1 MLSCFIIASTTALS
15 SCTDKCHSP
24 NARFKLRMNFG
35 TIAISAETPR
45 RPAEHSLQVVPDSVC
60 SAHTYRPI
68 AVRTRVPRT
77 TKLPSIAFVLLSSHE
92 AASASRGKTRVRPK
106 KY

>member
-1 MLSCFIIASTTALS
+1 MLSCFIIASATALS
-15 SCTDKCHSP
+15 SRIDNYHSP

-45 RPAEHSLQVVPDSVC
+45 RPEHSLQVAPGSVC

-68 AVRTRVPRT
+68 AVRTRAQNDEAP
-77 TKLPSIAFVLLSSHE
+77 LNCFCASFLS
-92 AASASRGKTRVRPK
+92 
-106 KY
+106 